1 MKAIVVLALV
11 ALTSCAYADTEKK
24 QEKRDALGL
33 GYGLGAPLVGHG
45 YGGYY
50 GHGLGLFNHG
60 LHSSGLYGGGL
71 YGGGLHGGGLYG
83 GGLYGHG
90 LYGHGFVAPPLLGRG
105 LYGGAPLLGFG
116 HGYLH

>member
-1 MKAIVVLALV
+1 MILVAPAQVVLTLV
-11 ALTSCAYADTEKK
+11 ALASCAFADTEKK
-24 QEKRDALGL
+24 QEKRGAIGL
-33 GYGLGAPLVGHG
+33 GYGLGAPLAGHG

-60 LHSSGLYGGGL
+60 LYSSGLYGGGL
-71 YGGGLHGGGLYG
+71 YGGGLYG

-90 LYGHGFVAPPLLGRG
+90 LYGHGYAAPPLLGHG
-105 LYGGAPLLGFG
+105 LYGGAPLLGLG

>member
-1 MKAIVVLALV
+1 MFLALV
-11 ALTSCAYADTEKK
+11 GCAYADAEKK
-24 QEKRDALGL
+24 QEKRGALGL

-50 GHGLGLFNHG
+50 GHGLGLYNH
-60 LHSSGLYGGGL
+60 GLYGGGP
-71 YGGGLHGGGLYG
+71 YGHGLYG

-90 LYGHGFVAPPLLGRG
+90 LYGGGLYGNGLYGHGLAAPAPLLGHG
-105 LYGGAPLLGFG
+105 GYGGAPLLGLG